1 MISGDGGSL
10 RGKLE
15 GEASMTMTKAK
26 VVRRIAALLAIALY
40 IALSAWASACLD
52 LTPVTAGEVVTIPIP
67 IPDVQP
73 PPRMDA
79 SIHRDASA
87 DGDAAPVDGAP
98 VDGRPVDGGH
108 DVYVPPCLACIAA
121 PDKPGPGCATEFAE
135 CMADPQCELAYKCV
149 IANGC
154 FLVETRQ
161 EIVICATP
169 CIVEAGG
176 ITSQFSTSGILVK
189 AAATCATDPPPGCGN
204 FCAPTD

>member
-1 MISGDGGSL
+1 
-10 RGKLE
+10 
-15 GEASMTMTKAK
+15 MTMTKAK
-26 VVRRIAALLAIALY
+26 VARRVAALLAIALY

-52 LTPVTAGEVVTIPIP
+52 LSPVTAGEVVTIPIP

-87 DGDAAPVDGAP
+87 DGDAGLVDGAP
-98 VDGRPVDGGH
+98 VDGGPVDSGH

-121 PDKPGPGCATEFAE
+121 SDKPGPGCAAEFGA
-135 CMADPQCELAYKCV
+135 CMADPQCELAYLCV
-149 IANGC
+149 IKNGC

-176 ITSQFSTSGILVK
+176 ITSQFTTSGMLVK

-204 FCAPTD
+204 FCAPISD